1 MSKCGPVN
9 SQSRRS
15 SSAVPIHM
23 PLRVPAIRIVLMVSL
38 SRDFANLTTASPCA
52 ATPRCLPRLTG

>member
-9 SQSRRS
+9 SQSCRW

-23 PLRVPAIRIVLMVSL
+23 PLRVPTIRIVLMVTL
-38 SRDFANLTTASPCA
+38 SRDFANLTTAGRCS
-52 ATPRCLPRLTG
+52 ATRWCLPRLTG